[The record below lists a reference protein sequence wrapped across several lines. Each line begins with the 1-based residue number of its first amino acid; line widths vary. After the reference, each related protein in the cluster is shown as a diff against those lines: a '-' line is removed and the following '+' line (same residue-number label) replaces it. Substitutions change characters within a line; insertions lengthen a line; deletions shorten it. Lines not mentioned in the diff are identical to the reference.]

1 MKTCCLSNDSYL
13 CVFNIQLV
21 RRQYLDLRGNER
33 LLVVFVQDKE
43 CTDSCVRLGPVIF
56 QMIMNSQTF

>member
-1 MKTCCLSNDSYL
+1 MKTCYLSNDSYL

-43 CTDSCVRLGPVIF
+43 CTDACV
-56 QMIMNSQTF
+56 